1 MLKLCLIFL
10 AVVSLIFL
18 PGLLMA
24 WIGRDDKEDDN
35 YHE

>member
-10 AVVSLIFL
+10 AITALVFL

-24 WIGRDDKEDDN
+24 WIGRGEEDDN